1 MQCFKEPMISLTDC
15 FHIDRHKFFFLSF
28 CFWSSGAVISANTR
42 IQRFEVQPSGTLV
55 IRNVQLQ
62 DRGQYVCTARTQYGA
77 DRIVVTLMVL
87 VQMPKILPPWQRDMT
102 VYLGERVNLECQAQG
117 LPRPRI
123 SWALP
128 NQTVVQAV
136 STREQRL
143 MLFSNGTLHMKQT
156 SYPDS
161 GIYKCIASNVA
172 GAATISVRLHVTA
185 LPPIIKQ
192 QRQENHT
199 ISEGQTMYIHCSA
212 KGAPYPAIRW
222 ITFSGIQIRPSQF
235 INGNLFV
242 FPNGTLY
249 IRNPTEKDS
258 GTYECVAVN
267 AVGIAKRRVSVLVK
281 RISSAVKITFTSPVR
296 IDVSYGGYLRL
307 DCSASGSPEPKIIWK
322 TPAKKLVDAHFR
334 YVNMTSDKRVTLLQT

>member
-1 MQCFKEPMISLTDC
+1 MSTLTD
-15 FHIDRHKFFFLSF
+15 ISSF
-28 CFWSSGAVISANTR
+28 YFSFSGAVISANTR

-62 DRGQYVCTARTQYGA
+62 DRGQYICTAQTQHGI
-77 DRIVVTLMVL
+77 DRIMVTLMVL
-87 VQMPKILPPWQRDMT
+87 VQMPKILPWQQDMT

-117 LPRPRI
+117 LPRPKM
-123 SWALP
+123 SWVLP
-128 NQTVVQAV
+128 NQTVVHVV

-143 MLFSNGTLHMKQT
+143 MLFSNGTLHLKQT

-172 GAATISVRLHVTA
+172 GAATTLIRLHVTA
-185 LPPIIKQ
+185 LPPIIQQ
-192 QRQENHT
+192 QRKENHT
-199 ISEGQTMYIHCSA
+199 VSEGQTMYIHCSA
-212 KGAPYPAIRW
+212 KGAPNPAIRW
-222 ITFSGIQIRPSQF
+222 ITFSGMQIRPSQF

-249 IRNPTEKDS
+249 IRNPTENDS

-267 AVGIAKRRVSVLVK
+267 AVGVAKRIVSVSVK
-281 RISSAVKITFTSPVR
+281 RTSSTAKITFTSPLR
-296 IDVSYGGYLRL
+296 TDVSYGGYLKL

-322 TPAKKLVDAHFR
+322 TPAKKLIDAHFR
-334 YVNMTSDKRVTLLQT
+334 YVSVTSDEHVAFFKHRKFQSTK